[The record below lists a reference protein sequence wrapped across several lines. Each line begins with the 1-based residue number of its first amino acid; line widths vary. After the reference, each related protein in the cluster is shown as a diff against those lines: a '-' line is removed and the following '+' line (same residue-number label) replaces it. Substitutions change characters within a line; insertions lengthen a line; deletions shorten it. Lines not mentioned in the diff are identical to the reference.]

1 MDRQKEIKKKEAFD
15 QKENMDILI
24 QAIKN
29 DDENL
34 YEYALSLDS
43 MLPHYIYNG
52 MNYPI
57 HIACEFGRLNIVKH
71 MVEEL

>member
-1 MDRQKEIKKKEAFD
+1 MDV
-15 QKENMDILI
+15 LI
-24 QAIKN
+24 QAIKTDN
-29 DDENL
+29 KDL

-52 MNYPI
+52 INYPI
-57 HIACEFGRLNIVKH
+57 HVACEFGRIDIVKH